1 MGIIANGKLLSSVF
15 LHFVGIFLLKFAFL
29 HLMEKTMT
37 ITPASRSD
45 GNSCKETQL
54 SLFNYYDIHKI
65 KFALM
70 ANLGNAQIMGSVKQL
85 TALAYLMQQTYLNGG
100 QIKVALEYIAL
111 CCKVSPASA
120 RRAVNYAI
128 ENKLIDV
135 VNNFCGNIQTANY
148 YILTKKSKKMLDNY
162 YRESEVKS
170 QPAAESNLIH
180 RYNNLNLNNNY
191 KSEVSKVDNTDFL
204 ISQEKLIEATI
215 DQCSEIK
222 EAILIAPLDAMA
234 QELGIKQADLTRA
247 MVHNPKLSLLCLIS
261 VYWYNKFGSR
271 KIEKPSAFFAW
282 LRWKATKAQQ
292 QEFLIKGFNCFNL
305 REDLNQYREARKL
318 KDIDNKNNDHH
329 KICALTAPDDI
340 RQFVQDS
347 PPPLDARIA
356 RQFRLIKS
364 QFLYNLGID
373 KSKKFHEIKPLGMVN
388 GCLILRASAD
398 EILIFSRI
406 YQEFLHKFQSENK
419 QIKSIKFIKTGGKND

>member
-1 MGIIANGKLLSSVF
+1 
-15 LHFVGIFLLKFAFL
+15 
-29 HLMEKTMT
+29 MT
-37 ITPASRSD
+37 ITPSRSD
-45 GNSCKETQL
+45 GNSCTETQL
-54 SLFNYYDIHKI
+54 SLFNFNDRTLMQRALSWHIFKI
-65 KFALM
+65 DC
-70 ANLGNAQIMGSVKQL
+70 LGKSKQL
-85 TALAYLMQQTYLNGG
+85 IVGAYLLQNIINNGG
-100 QIKVALEYIAL
+100 QLRIAIDYIVKVTGFSKATIVRAINSLIDNNMIILVNGDYFCNINCYIATNKAKKIINDYYEL
-111 CCKVSPASA
+111 ADSVDSLKSHIKENL
-120 RRAVNYAI
+120 NY
-128 ENKLIDV
+128 K
-135 VNNFCGNIQTANY
+135 
-148 YILTKKSKKMLDNY
+148 
-162 YRESEVKS
+162 
-170 QPAAESNLIH
+170 
-180 RYNNLNLNNNY
+180 YNN
-191 KSEVSKVDNTDFL
+191 KSVVSGQGDNTDFI
-204 ISQEKLIEATI
+204 ISQERLIKTTI
-215 DQCSEIK
+215 DDCPEIQ
-222 EAILIAPLDAMA
+222 EAIQIMPIDDMA